1 MKNFSRTLL
10 LSLAL
15 VGGLVSVSFSQAS
28 PTKVFNDQKIKISN
42 FGQLDERMYR
52 GARPG
57 KDDFATLKSIG
68 IDTIVDLT
76 DNTPEER
83 GLAEAAGL
91 RYVNIPIKDKS
102 YPTDEAVAQFIQ
114 TINDPAT
121 GKFFVHCAGGRH
133 RTADMAAVYRLQ
145 QGWDYDKIYQEML
158 NFDFYTSNGHQKALD
173 FVVDYSKK
181 ITAQRAAVAAT
192 TAAQGGSK

>member
-1 MKNFSRTLL
+1 MKNFSRALL

-15 VGGLVSVSFSQAS
+15 VGGLVSVGFSQAS

-57 KDDFATLKSIG
+57 KNDFATLKSIG
-68 IDTIVDLT
+68 IDTIIDLT
-76 DNTPEER
+76 DNTPEEQ

-91 RYVNIPIKDKS
+91 KYVNIPIKDKS
-102 YPTDEAVAQFIQ
+102 YPTDEAVTKFIE
-114 TINDPAT
+114 TMNNPET

-133 RTADMAAVYRLQ
+133 RTADMAAIYRFQ

-181 ITAQRAAVAAT
+181 VTAQRAAAAGTGTVA
-192 TAAQGGSK
+192 GMK